1 VTATGDERRRT
12 GHRLVRSALGARRR
26 TLLFALSGASVYLF
40 AVLATPLVARQAI
53 DTVVVDDQRDRL
65 GYFVALMLGLGFVRA
80 VSGAVRKFQATK
92 GPALIANDLR
102 RRLYEHFQWMSFSFH
117 DRMGAGQLMARAST
131 DVTALE
137 TALSPLPWAI
147 QSAAMFV
154 CGVIV
159 LAFIQPLL
167 AAAVAIV
174 VGAGIAYGLWRAR
187 ALYPASLALQEALGE
202 WSEFVEQQVQGIRV
216 VKGHGFEPQFA
227 RRGAADAARIEV
239 AGIDFARARAA
250 FYAALLAGPGSAMLV
265 VVGLGGWLGA
275 TGRMTPGDL
284 LAFLQYVALLITP
297 VIAGA
302 ELLSNWPQASAA
314 SARIAE
320 VLAAEPDVTE
330 RAHARHL
337 PSGPGTIRFEGVGF
351 GYLPTRPLFTDL
363 DLVVDG
369 GSSVALVGAS
379 GAGKTTLAFLAC
391 RFYDPTA
398 GRVFLDG
405 AAVDELRLD
414 ELRGAVSIVFEDTVV
429 FTASI
434 RNNLRVGQPEATDAE
449 IERAAILAEADAFVR
464 ALPDGYETVVGPQ
477 GYSLSGG
484 QRQRLAIARAILRN
498 SRVLILDDAMSAVDP
513 PTEAAIRRGLVE
525 AMRGRTTLVIAHRVE
540 TISLADRV
548 VLLDGGRV
556 VADGTHDELLRLPE
570 YRQALALDPVG

>member
-1 VTATGDERRRT
+1 MGSS
-12 GHRLVRSALGARRR
+12 RSSPNAAREMP
-26 TLLFALSGASVYLF
+26 SAS
-40 AVLATPLVARQAI
+40 R
-53 DTVVVDDQRDRL
+53 
-65 GYFVALMLGLGFVRA
+65 
-80 VSGAVRKFQATK
+80 
-92 GPALIANDLR
+92 
-102 RRLYEHFQWMSFSFH
+102 W
-117 DRMGAGQLMARAST
+117 RASR
-131 DVTALE
+131 
-137 TALSPLPWAI
+137 SP
-147 QSAAMFV
+147 
-154 CGVIV
+154 
-159 LAFIQPLL
+159 
-167 AAAVAIV
+167 
-174 VGAGIAYGLWRAR
+174 
-187 ALYPASLALQEALGE
+187 
-202 WSEFVEQQVQGIRV
+202 
-216 VKGHGFEPQFA
+216 K
-227 RRGAADAARIEV
+227 
-239 AGIDFARARAA
+239 ARAA

-302 ELLSNWPQASAA
+302 ELLTNWPQASAS

-330 RAHARHL
+330 RPHARHL
-337 PSGPGTIRFEGVGF
+337 PAGPGTIRFDGVSFEYVPG
-351 GYLPTRPLFTDL
+351 RPLFADL

-398 GRVFLDG
+398 GRVLLDG
-405 AAVDELRLD
+405 TPVADVRLD

-434 RNNLRVGQPEATDAE
+434 RANLRVGRPEATDAE
-449 IERAAILAEADAFVR
+449 IERAASLAEADTFVR
-464 ALPDGYETVVGPQ
+464 ALPNGYDTVVGPQ
-477 GYSLSGG
+477 GFSLSGG
-484 QRQRLAIARAILRN
+484 QRQRLAIVRAILRD

-556 VADGTHDELLRLPE
+556 IADGTHDELLQLPE
-570 YRQALALDPVG
+570 YRRALALDPVG